1 MTAFLLAQLY
11 RSAPEAA
18 RTKIE
23 AERKRGVTPYVAAGI
38 ESLSHEHWRYLR
50 HAVRKWGFP
59 RDLVLKNG
67 DTYIYNWDVIRELTQ
82 E

>member
-1 MTAFLLAQLY
+1 MSIGGFCAM
-11 RSAPEAA
+11 SC
-18 RTKIE
+18 
-23 AERKRGVTPYVAAGI
+23 GNG
-38 ESLSHEHWRYLR
+38 
-50 HAVRKWGFP
+50 GFP